1 MGYKMA
7 NSLSLCRLERS
18 AQNHQYDNECI
29 ESGLFWSPAMF
40 IGYNP
45 IAIRWKNS
53 FHKGFVENFMGYLL
67 KNKLK
72 YMRQNF
78 KEILVKC

>member
-1 MGYKMA
+1 
-7 NSLSLCRLERS
+7 
-18 AQNHQYDNECI
+18 
-29 ESGLFWSPAMF
+29 MF

-67 KNKLK
+67 KKTQVYKSQFETDTCKILRGPFILAHPLVPVSFTLK
-72 YMRQNF
+72 YTCRSS
-78 KEILVKC
+78 ERVVGEY

>member
-1 MGYKMA
+1 
-7 NSLSLCRLERS
+7 
-18 AQNHQYDNECI
+18 
-29 ESGLFWSPAMF
+29 MF

-67 KNKLK
+67 KKNFNIYITILER
-72 YMRQNF
+72 YLQNTERLIYSATPIDYRANEPKIHPF
-78 KEILVKC
+78 WLLPIMS